1 MRGLLPRPKSDC
13 RRATVG
19 RLRTA
24 LLLACAA
31 ALWSGS
37 ATELPAAHHRHRHA
51 SAGSAYLTADNEWE
65 ADRLVE
71 ATAAL
76 LYDPI
81 THRVLFARN
90 LDAPLAPAST
100 TKLMTA
106 LLVYEQTGL
115 RGSVTVLPSD
125 TAVEPSHVP
134 LRIGQRVSVAEL
146 VQDLLVGSCNDA
158 ALALARSTA
167 GSVPAFIHQMNRK
180 AWEMGCLHTHFVDPH
195 GLASYQNGQMTTARD
210 LLRIFQAVLDVPSL
224 RNILMTRTVATRSGT
239 QLRILHNHNRLLG
252 KYAGMGPAKTGWTRA
267 ARHTYAAACQRDGHP
282 LLLVLLHSPDKWK
295 DATVLFNYGF
305 RQVKE
310 SNDPAVPSQPL

>member
-1 MRGLLPRPKSDC
+1 MRGLLALPTGDRPK
-13 RRATVG
+13 AIQNTMHG
-19 RLRTA
+19 A
-24 LLLACAA
+24 WLLACTA
-31 ALWSGS
+31 ALWVVSG
-37 ATELPAAHHRHRHA
+37 TNLLAARHHHHA
-51 SAGSAYLTADNEWE
+51 SAASSYLEVESEWE

-76 LYDPI
+76 LFDPV
-81 THRVLFARN
+81 TNRVLFARN

-106 LLVYEQTGL
+106 LLVYEMTGL
-115 RGSVTVLPSD
+115 HGFVSVLPSD

-134 LRIGQRVSVAEL
+134 LRIGQRLSVTEL

-158 ALALARSTA
+158 ALALARSTS
-167 GSVPAFIHQMNRK
+167 GSVPAFVHQMNRK

-195 GLASYQNGQMTTARD
+195 GLASFREGQMTTVRD
-210 LLRIFQAVLDVPSL
+210 LLRIFQAVLNVPSL
-224 RNILMTRTVATRSGT
+224 RQMLMTRTVATRSGN

-252 KYAGMGPAKTGWTRA
+252 KYAGMGPAKTGWTHE

-305 RQVKE
+305 QQVKK
-310 SNDPAVPSQPL
+310 SNIPAAPAQPL

>member
-1 MRGLLPRPKSDC
+1 MARRTSLP
-13 RRATVG
+13 
-19 RLRTA
+19 
-24 LLLACAA
+24 LLLAFVS
-31 ALWSGS
+31 ALWLGSGADLS
-37 ATELPAAHHRHRHA
+37 AARHHRHPRA
-51 SAGSAYLTADNEWE
+51 NSSLDVDNEWE

-81 THRVLFARN
+81 HNRVLFARN

-115 RGSVTVLPSD
+115 RGFATVLPQD

-134 LRIGQRVSVAEL
+134 LRVGQQVSVAEL
-146 VQDLLVGSCNDA
+146 VQDLLIGSCNDA

-167 GSVPAFIHQMNRK
+167 GSVPAFVHQMNRK
-180 AWEMGCLHTHFVDPH
+180 AWELGALHTHFVDPH
-195 GLASYQNGQMTTARD
+195 GLASYQEGQMTTARD
-210 LLRIFQAVLDVPSL
+210 LLRIFQAVLSVPSL
-224 RNILMTRTVATRSGT
+224 RQILITRTVATRSGS

-252 KYAGMGPAKTGWTRA
+252 KYAGMGPAKTGWTSA

-282 LLLVLLHSPDKWK
+282 LLLILLHSPDKWR

-310 SNDPAVPSQPL
+310 SAPPASSVQPL

>member
-1 MRGLLPRPKSDC
+1 MARRTSLP
-13 RRATVG
+13 
-19 RLRTA
+19 
-24 LLLACAA
+24 LLLALVS
-31 ALWSGS
+31 ALWLGSGADLS
-37 ATELPAAHHRHRHA
+37 AASRHHRHARTD
-51 SAGSAYLTADNEWE
+51 SSLEVDNEWE

-81 THRVLFARN
+81 GNRVLFARN

-115 RGSVTVLPSD
+115 RGFVTVLPQD

-134 LRIGQRVSVAEL
+134 LRVGQRVSVAEL

-158 ALALARSTA
+158 ALVLARSTA
-167 GSVPAFIHQMNRK
+167 GSVPAFVHQMNRK
-180 AWEMGCLHTHFVDPH
+180 AWELGALHTHFIDPH
-195 GLASYQNGQMTTARD
+195 GLASYQEGQMTTARD
-210 LLRIFQAVLDVPSL
+210 LLRIFQAVLNVPSL
-224 RNILMTRTVATRSGT
+224 RQILITRTVATRSGS

-252 KYAGMGPAKTGWTRA
+252 KYAGMGPAKTGWTSA

-282 LLLVLLHSPDKWK
+282 LLLILLHSPDKWR

-310 SNDPAVPSQPL
+310 SAPPTPSVQPL

>member
-1 MRGLLPRPKSDC
+1 MARS
-13 RRATVG
+13 AFH
-19 RLRTA
+19 RLV
-24 LLLACAA
+24 LVVAA
-31 ALWSGS
+31 ALWLGSG
-37 ATELPAAHHRHRHA
+37 ADLTAARHHRHARA
-51 SAGSAYLTADNEWE
+51 DSSFLSADSEWE

-81 THRVLFARN
+81 RNRVLFARN

-115 RGSVTVLPSD
+115 RGFVTILPQD

-167 GSVPAFIHQMNRK
+167 GSVPAFVHQMNRK
-180 AWEMGCLHTHFVDPH
+180 AWEMGSLHTHFVDPH
-195 GLASYQNGQMTTARD
+195 GLASYQEGQVTTAQD

-224 RNILMTRTVATRSGT
+224 RQILMTRTVATRSGS

-252 KYAGMGPAKTGWTRA
+252 KYEGMGPAKTGWTRA

-282 LLLVLLHSPDKWK
+282 LLLILLHSPDKWR

-310 SNDPAVPSQPL
+310 ANPPPASAQPL

>member
-1 MRGLLPRPKSDC
+1 MRRFRLLWEDGYPGEMA
-13 RRATVG
+13 RRTSSS
-19 RLRTA
+19 RLLALVTA
-24 LLLACAA
+24 LWIGSGADLMARAHPHHHAA
-31 ALWSGS
+31 ASPYSLAVESES
-37 ATELPAAHHRHRHA
+37 
-51 SAGSAYLTADNEWE
+51 E

-76 LYDPI
+76 LYDPV
-81 THRVLFARN
+81 TNRVLFARN

-115 RGSVTVLPSD
+115 RGFVTILPGD

-134 LRIGQRVSVAEL
+134 LRTGQRVSVAEL

-167 GSVPAFIHQMNRK
+167 GSVPAFTHEMNRR
-180 AWEMGCLHTHFVDPH
+180 AWELGCLHTHFVDPH
-195 GLASYQNGQMTTARD
+195 GLASFQEGQMTTARD
-210 LLRIFQAVLDVPSL
+210 LLRIFQAVLNVPAL
-224 RNILMTRTVATRSGT
+224 RQILMTRTIATRSGK

-252 KYAGMGPAKTGWTRA
+252 KYAGMGPAKTGWTRL

-282 LLLVLLHSPDKWK
+282 LLLVLLHSPDKWR

-310 SNDPAVPSQPL
+310 SRSPAPSAQPL